1 MYLQAGRPARAFRP
15 FGDIFDL
22 AGDFFDS
29 EFGGAIL
36 KVGTGLAST
45 YLQQQLGPSRSPS
58 SGQQQ
63 FFPLYAPY
71 NAQPGIV
78 PQNVVATSATTQQ
91 QAAVNATS
99 KEQEQNFTPWLVAG
113 AVVLA
118 VLILK

>member
-1 MYLQAGRPARAFRP
+1 MYLQAGLPARAVRP

-22 AGDFFDS
+22 ATDFFDS

-45 YLQQQLGPSRSPS
+45 YLQQQLGPSRSQA

-71 NAQPGIV
+71 SAQPGTV
-78 PQNVVATSATTQQ
+78 PQNVTATSATTQQ
-91 QAAVNATS
+91 QAAVNASSTA
-99 KEQEQNFTPWLVAG
+99 QEQNFTPWLVAG